1 MTALAIPGGALHTLA
16 SVAGGR
22 YTVLG
27 GGLPLHV
34 DKVFVGGVGVSGG
47 TTEQDTEI
55 VEKAVGRFFQAR
67 STAQPGR
74 GASA

>member
-34 DKVFVGGVGVSGG
+34 DKVFVGVSGG